1 MWRRKQFSQGYRKYY
16 GQNMLATR
24 NLLRKMETKRLH
36 VIRIINSGTDNTES
50 FKNLILTRSN
60 KEEIDKRKNNGT

>member
-24 NLLRKMETKRLH
+24 DFLRKMETKRLH
-36 VIRIINSGTDNTES
+36 VIRIINSGTDNNES